1 MNNIIRRIAAILL
14 AASVCAGVFSL
25 SGCSTEVNTYSVS
38 DIAYIDSWIDTSES
52 YGEVKTVNMQ
62 NVFLSETIQV
72 KEIYVSQGD
81 QVKAGDPLISYDTAL
96 TDIELEK
103 KELEVKTLLLELQQA
118 EQELRTV
125 NSYKPMV
132 ITTIVPSG
140 SDAVG
145 TKISGCVRTGGTGTE
160 EDPYIFVAEDG
171 IIPCDGSFV
180 ETLCPPGTEKVWAA
194 FQQRNE
200 NMTNG
205 IIIDYWG
212 ICYSSTP
219 SGTVMSFFNASDFC
233 QNVPTEP
240 YEEIEFNSGLTA
252 GEISHMRQAAR
263 DRIKEADL
271 KYRMAE
277 LDYQKMKL
285 EIDGGVITAELDGTV
300 AFVNDTQYAIDNF
313 EPLLR
318 VSNNGGYIVEGTLSE
333 LELSTV
339 SVGQRV
345 KITSWERYEEYEAEI
360 TSISTMPTV
369 QNGWTNGNTNVSYY
383 PFTVYIDESANL
395 MEYEFVSVTYSSKGY
410 ADDCFYLERAFVL
423 NENGS
428 NYVFVQTEEGTL
440 EKRRIEIGEILWG
453 TYVRI
458 ASGLSLEDRIAFP
471 YDKNAKDGAAAVE
484 ADISQ
489 LYSY

>member
-1 MNNIIRRIAAILL
+1 MNSILRRIAAILL
-14 AASVCAGVFSL
+14 AASVCAGVFAL
-25 SGCSTEVNTYSVS
+25 SGCSSEVNTYSVS
-38 DIAYIDSWIDTSES
+38 DIAYIDSWVGTSES

-62 NVFLSETIQV
+62 NVFISETVQV
-72 KEIYVSQGD
+72 TEIFVSEGD
-81 QVKAGDPLISYDTAL
+81 TVKAGDPLISYDTAL

-103 KELEVKTLLLELQQA
+103 QELEVKNLLLELRQA

-132 ITTIVPSG
+132 VTIIVPSA
-140 SDAVG
+140 SDVVG
-145 TKISGCVRTGGTGTE
+145 TKVSGCVRTSGTGTE

-171 IIPCDGSFV
+171 VIPCDGGFV

-194 FQQRNE
+194 FQQRKE

-205 IIIDYWG
+205 IITDYWG

-219 SGTVMSFFNASDFC
+219 TGTVMSFFDAGAFC

-240 YEEIEFNSGLTA
+240 YEEIEFNSGFTA
-252 GEISHMRQAAR
+252 SEISRLRQAAR
-263 DRIKEADL
+263 DRIKDADL

-277 LDYQKMKL
+277 LEYQQMKL
-285 EIDGGVITAELDGTV
+285 EIDGGVITADLDGTV
-300 AFVNDTQYAIDNF
+300 AFVNDAQYAVDNF

-318 VSNNGGYIVEGTLSE
+318 VSANGGYIVEGTLSE
-333 LELSTV
+333 LELDTV
-339 SVGQRV
+339 SIGQTV

-395 MEYEFVSVTYSSKGY
+395 MEHEYVSVTYSSKGY
-410 ADDCFYLERAFVL
+410 EDDCFYLECAFVL
-423 NENGS
+423 NEGGS
-428 NYVFVQTEEGTL
+428 NYVFVRTEQGTL
-440 EKRRIEIGEILWG
+440 EKRRVETGGTLWG
-453 TYVRI
+453 SYVRI
-458 ASGLSLEDRIAFP
+458 VSGLSLEDRIAFP
-471 YDKNAKDGAAAVE
+471 YDKNAKDGAVAVE
-484 ADISQ
+484 ADISA